1 MKSQRRNSN
10 DGTNMCMD
18 YLNNS
23 IHNLER
29 AFELIIENNKNGKQ
43 FNYCNCPELSS
54 AVDKMAM
61 LIKNISDKVYQNNAA
76 LQHACRWPWPVEEQ
90 KGQDETC

>member
-1 MKSQRRNSN
+1 MKSSRLNSN

-29 AFELIIENNKNGKQ
+29 VLELIIENNKDGKQ
-43 FNYCNCPELSS
+43 FDYCNCPELSS
-54 AVDKMAM
+54 AVDRIEM
-61 LIKNISDKVYQNNAA
+61 LVKNISNKVYQ
-76 LQHACRWPWPVEEQ
+76 
-90 KGQDETC
+90 K

>member
-1 MKSQRRNSN
+1 MKSQRLNSN

-29 AFELIIENNKNGKQ
+29 VLELIIENNKNGKQ
-43 FNYCNCPELSS
+43 FDYCNCPELSS

-61 LIKNISDKVYQNNAA
+61 LIKNISVSCSLVYDSYTSSGVKSSSS
-76 LQHACRWPWPVEEQ
+76 LPI
-90 KGQDETC
+90 K

>member
-1 MKSQRRNSN
+1 MKSQRLNSN

-29 AFELIIENNKNGKQ
+29 AFELIIENNKKWKTIR
-43 FNYCNCPELSS
+43 L
-54 AVDKMAM
+54 
-61 LIKNISDKVYQNNAA
+61 L
-76 LQHACRWPWPVEEQ
+76 
-90 KGQDETC
+90 

>member
-1 MKSQRRNSN
+1 MKSQRLNSN

-29 AFELIIENNKNGKQ
+29 AFELIIENNKNGEQ

-61 LIKNISDKVYQNNAA
+61 LIKNISDKVYQ
-76 LQHACRWPWPVEEQ
+76 
-90 KGQDETC
+90 K